1 LKLLF
6 DANLSPK
13 LPKRLQELFPGSIH
27 VFETDLAK
35 NTTDEQIWAYAAI
48 NEFAIVTADKDF
60 LEIAAR
66 RGAPQKIIRL
76 ERCDYRTSKI
86 EDALRRNAIRITE
99 LLNSPQAKLI
109 LRNTP

>member
-1 LKLLF
+1 
-6 DANLSPK
+6 
-13 LPKRLQELFPGSIH
+13 LP
-27 VFETDLAK
+27 LA
-35 NTTDEQIWAYAAI
+35 
-48 NEFAIVTADKDF
+48 
-60 LEIAAR
+60 EIAPPR
-66 RGAPQKIIRL
+66 IIRL